1 MFENLDFNDAEPLH
15 EQVYRRLS
23 DALMQGDLAPGQQL
37 TLRALAES
45 LGVSVMPV
53 REAVRRLATQ
63 KAVQILPRRYILVEP
78 LTAESY
84 LELVDVRK
92 LIEGRA
98 TARACELLSDEEVG
112 QIAAIND
119 RLLGYAERGM
129 LRKAMTEN
137 QHFHFAIYRAARS
150 RVLLEIIENLW
161 VRVGP
166 SLQHLLAEAFARD
179 SQTLHEGFAN
189 HQRVVDALRARD
201 AAAAA
206 KYMRAD
212 LEVSEGLLL
221 DALKQQFQLSNVT

>member
-1 MFENLDFNDAEPLH
+1 MLGSLEFKEGEPLH

-23 DALMQGDLAPGQQL
+23 DSLMQGDLAPGQQL

-45 LGVSVMPV
+45 LGTSVMPV

-63 KAVQILPRRYILVEP
+63 KAVQILPKRYILVEP

-98 TARACELLSDEEVG
+98 TARACELLSEEEIR

-119 RLLGYAERGM
+119 RLMAYAERGM
-129 LRKAMTEN
+129 LRKALKEN
-137 QHFHFAIYRAARS
+137 QHFHFAIYQAARS
-150 RVLLEIIENLW
+150 RVLLEIIESLW

-166 SLQHLLAEAFARD
+166 SLHHLLAEAFARD

-189 HQRVVDALRARD
+189 HQRVIDALGSRD
-201 AAAAA
+201 AEAAMQ
-206 KYMRAD
+206 YMRAD
-212 LEVSEGLLL
+212 LEVSEGLML
-221 DALKQQFQLSNVT
+221 DALKRQFQLSRGT